1 MEKRTILRLNE
12 IRKMLEDRNLTA
24 VAKGAGISRPVLYQ
38 IMADK
43 TDPRYSTLE
52 RLSDY
57 LENV

>member
-57 LENV
+57 LEQ

>member
-1 MEKRTILRLNE
+1 MEKKTILRLNE

-57 LENV
+57 LEQ